1 MADISVKAGQVK
13 KSSTLALTSLAKGMI
28 KEGRDVV
35 LFGAGEP
42 DFEPP
47 REFDDSF
54 YSALKEGK
62 TKYTPVAG
70 IAELRKAIA
79 DYSSEKRGTNLF
91 RENVI
96 VTPGA
101 KYSLF
106 LSMMAVLNR
115 GDEIIIPRP
124 YWVSYAE
131 QAKLADAA
139 PVIADS
145 SEDFEIRADLIESKL
160 TQRTRAIL
168 INSPNNPSGQVLKR
182 NEARK
187 IADMAIEND
196 IWIISDEV
204 YEPFVYEGK
213 HSSFLSLGDDIK
225 SRTIV
230 INGFSK
236 SLAITGLRIG
246 YAIAP
251 ENVIDAMSGM
261 QGHTVSNVCSA
272 LQYAALD
279 VLNKSLLDSFS
290 AGMRR
295 VFNKRRMMMYSSLK
309 KIEGVNVYLPMG
321 AFYMFPD
328 VSSFYSEK
336 INGSFELSEL
346 LLNKAG
352 VAVIPGAG
360 FGADNNIRLSY
371 ACSDETIEKG
381 MERLAEFFSGQG
393 G

>member
-79 DYSSEKRGTNLF
+79 DYSSEKRGTNLL

-309 KIEGVNVYLPMG
+309 KIGGINVYLPMG

>member
-79 DYSSEKRGTNLF
+79 DYSSEKRGTNLV

-145 SEDFEIRADLIESKL
+145 GEDFEIRADLIESKL

-168 INSPNNPSGQVLKR
+168 VNSPNNPSGQVLKR
-182 NEARK
+182 QEARK

-213 HSSFLSLGDDIK
+213 HSSFLSLGDDVK

-381 MERLAEFFSGQG
+381 MERLAEFFSG
-393 G
+393 